1 MGVGM
6 ATKRL
11 GVWAPAVG
19 SITSSVLYLLFFT
32 ASPQGRFPAFAIGA
46 AAGLLVVFLPRLA
59 SWVWHRNWRPRR
71 QFGLGTLLIL
81 VAACAVATAARK
93 HFLPGWQQDQFV
105 SLVVALGGSVNL
117 GSRSGSLL
125 IVDLVDAPI
134 SDDDLA
140 RLSRMPAAARLQAL
154 YIENTHVTD
163 EGLANLKG
171 FRRLRQLSLCRCFLS
186 ERALAHLHDM
196 QTLTYVSLL
205 DNPAITE
212 NAIDELKAALPGAM
226 VRSSFDFDYSSNL
239 MVDPSVD
246 PNVEGT
252 E

>member
-1 MGVGM
+1 MG
-6 ATKRL
+6 TKRL
-11 GVWAPAVG
+11 GVWAAALG
-19 SITSSVLYLLFFT
+19 SITASVLYFLFFT
-32 ASPQGRFPAFAIGA
+32 TSPQGRFLAFVAGGA
-46 AAGLLVVFLPRLA
+46 LGLAVVFLPKLGA
-59 SWVWHRNWRPRR
+59 WLWAWRPRR

-81 VAACAVATAARK
+81 VAACAVATAAWK
-93 HFLPGWQQDQFV
+93 HFLPGWQQDRFV

-117 GSRSGSLL
+117 DSRSGSLL
-125 IVDLVDAPI
+125 IVNLVNAPG

-140 RLSRMPAAARLQAL
+140 RLSRMPAAARLKAL

-163 EGLANLKG
+163 EGLASLKG

-186 ERALAHLHDM
+186 DRALAHLHDM

-212 NAIDELKAALPGAM
+212 NAIDELKAALPGVM
-226 VRSSFDFDYSSNL
+226 VRSSFDFDYSHTES
-239 MVDPSVD
+239 DPSID
-246 PNVEGT
+246 PNLEGT